1 MHICFM
7 ETNKI
12 EITRGSIEE
21 IDLIKPLWMKLREL
35 HHGLSTHFKT
45 RFENLTWDM
54 RKKALFEK
62 SEMLLLEYAI
72 DSDTTSITG
81 YCISTISEDGKTG
94 EIDSIYVDEKH
105 RGSGIGQRLI
115 ENAVAWFDANGVAV
129 QKLSVGVGNEQVL
142 AFYEKFDFFPLHIVL
157 QRK

>member
-54 RKKALFEK
+54 RKKAL
-62 SEMLLLEYAI
+62 L
-72 DSDTTSITG
+72 
-81 YCISTISEDGKTG
+81 
-94 EIDSIYVDEKH
+94 
-105 RGSGIGQRLI
+105 
-115 ENAVAWFDANGVAV
+115 
-129 QKLSVGVGNEQVL
+129 
-142 AFYEKFDFFPLHIVL
+142 EKFDFFPLHIVL